1 MLKLGRMTDYAVVA
15 LSRLAQQAPGTVMT
29 APRLAA
35 ACGLPEPTVAKL
47 LKGLSHHGLV
57 MAQRGASGGY
67 SLARPPEEITIA
79 EVVTALEGP
88 IALTACVDGSED
100 DCLIQGHCPIR
111 GRWEP
116 VNVALRQAL
125 AAVTLADLTVETHH
139 HHTAALGE

>member
-15 LSRLAQQAPGTVMT
+15 LSRLAQEVPGTVMT

-35 ACGLPEPTVAKL
+35 ETGLPEPTVAKL
-47 LKGLSHHGLV
+47 LKGLAHHGLV
-57 MAQRGASGGY
+57 SAQRGAAGGY
-67 SLARPPEEITIA
+67 SIARPPQSITMA

-88 IALTACVDGSED
+88 IALTACVDGSDD

-125 AAVTLADLTVETHH
+125 AAVTLADLTADLPS
-139 HHTAALGE
+139 HTVVPGE